1 MVSDNLIVSEVNN
14 KAVDQG
20 FFSKKSNFP
29 IILGKNA
36 VILRYKDVF
45 EDLNFAEDRVVESN
59 EFVVKFTVL
68 SDDDLILKTEKIA
81 NLREA
86 EAFSKKPVLIL
97 KDHNNN
103 LIEMQLENVSDYKIE
118 QQVNIAVNSYVTKQA
133 VKEYE
138 TLQKNKVKKNTQV
151 VSESVQQKT
160 SDNTLIQIKAF
171 PMLKYWWQNASNEEK
186 KQFKEFLA
194 AEK

>member
-68 SDDDLILKTEKIA
+68 SDDDLILKTKKIA

-151 VSESVQQKT
+151 VSESVQQET